1 MAITYTVDQL
11 VNATEDWKENLKQTD
26 IHEYDNWANQ
36 YLAHISGSQ
45 NLQNMIVQPFGF
57 LAAPAGDVEPVAGHY
72 NYFHIADP
80 TSPRGS

>member
-1 MAITYTVDQL
+1 MAVTYTVDQL

-45 NLQNMIVQPFGF
+45 NL
-57 LAAPAGDVEPVAGHY
+57 
-72 NYFHIADP
+72 
-80 TSPRGS
+80 